1 MDVVVL
7 ISADTEWR
15 AVRRLL
21 PDRTI
26 QQTPYGES
34 FYHDLQLNNKELE
47 VLVMHGGWGK
57 IAAGA
62 SAQYAIDHW
71 GPKLLV
77 NLGTCGGFAGE
88 INRGDIVL
96 VEKTLVY
103 DIYEQ
108 MGDPGSHIDHY
119 TTDIDL
125 SWLKE
130 PYPAAVK
137 RGLLISGDRDLVPN
151 EIGELKGMYGAV
163 AGDWESGAI
172 AFVAQRN
179 RIPILILRGVSDLVS
194 EEGGEA
200 YEDVNLFAES
210 AKRILDRLFNDLPG
224 WLSATAFFS

>member
-1 MDVVVL
+1 MDVVVS

-15 AVRRLL
+15 AVRQLL
-21 PDRTI
+21 PDKTI
-26 QQTPYGES
+26 LQTPYGES
-34 FYHDLQLNNKELE
+34 FRHDLLINKKELD

-57 IAAGA
+57 ISAGA
-62 SAQYAIDHW
+62 STQYAIDHW
-71 GPKLLV
+71 RPKLLV

-88 INRGDIVL
+88 INCGDIVL

-137 RGLLISGDRDLVPN
+137 RGLLISGDRDLVPK
-151 EIGELKGMYGAV
+151 EIEELKSMYGAV

-194 EEGGEA
+194 EQGGEA
-200 YEDVNLFAES
+200 YEQVSFFAES
-210 AKRILDRLFNDLPG
+210 AKRILDQLFNDLPD
-224 WLSATAFFS
+224 WLRATTFFS

>member
-1 MDVVVL
+1 M
-7 ISADTEWR
+7 
-15 AVRRLL
+15 
-21 PDRTI
+21 
-26 QQTPYGES
+26 
-34 FYHDLQLNNKELE
+34 
-47 VLVMHGGWGK
+47 
-57 IAAGA
+57 
-62 SAQYAIDHW
+62 
-71 GPKLLV
+71 
-77 NLGTCGGFAGE
+77 
-88 INRGDIVL
+88 L

-108 MGDPGSHIDHY
+108 MGDPESHIDHY

-137 RGLLISGDRDLVPN
+137 RGLLISGDRDLVPK
-151 EIGELKGMYGAV
+151 EIEELKGMYGAV

-200 YEDVNLFAES
+200 YEDVKLFAES
-210 AKRILDRLFNDLPG
+210 AKRILGRLFRDLPD
-224 WLSATAFFS
+224 WLRATTFFS